1 MIRKLIFSICMI
13 CPLLAGCTD
22 GDDMMPSSQMPLSSE
37 TVPVRLNFS
46 TEAFNTP
53 FQGDTRSGGEST
65 VWSVSNQDMDIELVK
80 TPVTRDA
87 VAAID
92 KENAVYNYTVL
103 QFAGITETATLLGKA
118 TYPCKDGDNHNSGC
132 RASGNCNEV
141 HGGTVVKHRF
151 VVIAN
156 VDGTD
161 FNTLQKKY
169 FHIFGFAEYAYFA
182 NRKPRLPF
190 A

>member
-22 GDDMMPSSQMPLSSE
+22 DDMMPSSQTPVSSE

-53 FQGDTRSGGEST
+53 FQGDTRSGEEST
-65 VWSVSNQDMDIELVK
+65 VLSVSNQDMNIELVK

-92 KENAVYNYTVL
+92 KENAVFSTTLINT
-103 QFAGITETATLLGKA
+103 AETSARL
-118 TYPCKDGDNHNSGC
+118 
-132 RASGNCNEV
+132 
-141 HGGTVVKHRF
+141 TVVWAATRCESPF
-151 VVIAN
+151 N
-156 VDGTD
+156 VSSLLTCER
-161 FNTLQKKY
+161 
-169 FHIFGFAEYAYFA
+169 A
-182 NRKPRLPF
+182 
-190 A
+190 

>member
-1 MIRKLIFSICMI
+1 MI

-22 GDDMMPSSQMPLSSE
+22 DDMMPSSQMPLSSE

-65 VWSVSNQDMDIELVK
+65 VLSVSNQDMNIELVK

-92 KENAVYNYTVL
+92 KESAV
-103 QFAGITETATLLGKA
+103 
-118 TYPCKDGDNHNSGC
+118 
-132 RASGNCNEV
+132 
-141 HGGTVVKHRF
+141 
-151 VVIAN
+151 
-156 VDGTD
+156 
-161 FNTLQKKY
+161 
-169 FHIFGFAEYAYFA
+169 
-182 NRKPRLPF
+182 
-190 A
+190 

>member
-1 MIRKLIFSICMI
+1 MI

-22 GDDMMPSSQMPLSSE
+22 DDMMPSSQTPVSSE

-53 FQGDTRSGGEST
+53 FQGDTRSGEEST
-65 VWSVSNQDMDIELVK
+65 VLSVSNQDMNIELVK

-118 TYPCKDGDNHNSGC
+118 TYPCKDG
-132 RASGNCNEV
+132 
-141 HGGTVVKHRF
+141 
-151 VVIAN
+151 VITTAD
-156 VDGTD
+156 VE
-161 FNTLQKKY
+161 LQATTTGPAGLSLN
-169 FHIFGFAEYAYFA
+169 IGSW
-182 NRKPRLPF
+182 L
-190 A
+190 

>member
-1 MIRKLIFSICMI
+1 M
-13 CPLLAGCTD
+13 
-22 GDDMMPSSQMPLSSE
+22 E
-37 TVPVRLNFS
+37 
-46 TEAFNTP
+46 
-53 FQGDTRSGGEST
+53 
-65 VWSVSNQDMDIELVK
+65 

-92 KENAVYNYTVL
+92 KRNAVYNYTVL

-118 TYPCKDGDNHNSGC
+118 TYSLVRMGVITTADVELQRQLQQGPAGLSLDY
-132 RASGNCNEV
+132 
-141 HGGTVVKHRF
+141 RF

-161 FNTLQKKY
+161 FNTLQENTSTY
-169 FHIFGFAEYAYFA
+169 SDFAEYAYFA
-182 NRKPRLPF
+182 SRKPRLPF

>member
-22 GDDMMPSSQMPLSSE
+22 DDMMPSSQMPLSSE

-92 KENAVYNYTVL
+92 K
-103 QFAGITETATLLGKA
+103 
-118 TYPCKDGDNHNSGC
+118 
-132 RASGNCNEV
+132 
-141 HGGTVVKHRF
+141 
-151 VVIAN
+151 
-156 VDGTD
+156 
-161 FNTLQKKY
+161 
-169 FHIFGFAEYAYFA
+169 
-182 NRKPRLPF
+182 RKRRL
-190 A
+190 